1 MNEKEK
7 VQITAMTAEQLAD
20 KLRASGSKTVTADAI
35 RAMIA
40 DGAPTNPDG
49 TISIIKFTAY
59 LEGRNNGSIQ

>member
-7 VQITAMTAEQLAD
+7 VQITAMTVEQLAD
-20 KLRASGSKTVTADAI
+20 KLRASGSKTVTVEAI